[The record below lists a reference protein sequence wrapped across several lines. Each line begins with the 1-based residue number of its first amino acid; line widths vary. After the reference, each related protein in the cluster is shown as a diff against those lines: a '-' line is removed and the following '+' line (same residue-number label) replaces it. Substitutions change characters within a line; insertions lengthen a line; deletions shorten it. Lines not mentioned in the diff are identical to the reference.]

1 MLRIIKFSSSAAIA
15 AIALG
20 GAYYWQTARQVD
32 VHVVPVERNVEIR
45 VFGIGTVE
53 AQVVAKVGFQV
64 TGKLVAVQA
73 DQGDMVKAG
82 TLLAKL
88 DDASQRAKLGKSE
101 VAQRQAAA
109 TLAKVE
115 ALRERANATYQQKR
129 AVNQRRQ
136 TLAGRGSVSQEAA
149 DDAQTGEE
157 IARNDLLVA
166 DADVRLAAVQQDD
179 AAAQVRVDT
188 VTVKQ
193 HELRA
198 PFDARVISRHKE
210 LGGVAS
216 AGETVF
222 TLIVPESIWIRT
234 FIDEA
239 SAGGL
244 ALGQTAFVRLRS
256 EADRVV
262 EGEIVRIDQE
272 GDRATEER
280 RVYVRCR
287 ACSAQHQLRYLGE
300 QAEVEI
306 VKHSVANGRFIP
318 LKSIEKYDGR
328 SGLVWTLANGRLAQR
343 SVELGERTLDG
354 RIQIVSEISDGME
367 VVSSDRGNLRE
378 GRAARSVGR

>member
-1 MLRIIKFSSSAAIA
+1 MSRIIKYSSAAAIA
-15 AIALG
+15 AIVLG
-20 GAYYWQTARQVD
+20 GAYYWQSVREVD

-53 AQVVAKVGFQV
+53 AQVVAKVGFQI
-64 TGKLVAVQA
+64 TGTLIAVQA
-73 DQGDMVKAG
+73 DQGDMVQAG

-88 DDASQRAKLGKSE
+88 DDSSQRAKLGKSE

-115 ALRERANATYQQKR
+115 ALRERANATYQQKKT
-129 AVNQRRQ
+129 VNQRRQ

-166 DADVRLAAVQQDD
+166 DADVRIAVVQQDD

-222 TLIVPESIWIRT
+222 TLIVPESIWVRT

-244 ALGQTAFVRLRS
+244 ALGQSAFVRLRS

-287 ACSAQHQLRYLGE
+287 ACSPLHQLRYLGE

-306 VKHSVANGRFIP
+306 VKRTVASGRFIP
-318 LKSIEKYDGR
+318 LKSIEQYDGR

-343 SVELGERTLDG
+343 SVQLGERTLDG
-354 RIQIVSEISDGME
+354 RIQIVSEIPDGIE
-367 VVSSDRGNLRE
+367 VVASDRGDLRE
-378 GRAARSVGR
+378 GRAARSANR